1 MRPLVFLTGLAA
13 AVTAATLSLLPPR
26 ASVLED
32 VHAIPR
38 HVRGVMHV
46 HSRISD
52 GSGTVEQIAAAA
64 ARAGLDFLVLTD
76 HGNAIRFPERPAYR
90 DGVLVIEAVEISTE
104 RGHVIALGL
113 EEGAPYPL
121 GGEPHAAL
129 EDISRAG
136 GFSVVAHPTSGRTS
150 IEWNEWDALFDA
162 FEWLN
167 ADSEWRDESAAS
179 LARALFTYPWRR
191 PEVLGSLLDRPDEL
205 LSRWDQLTT
214 TRPVIA
220 LAGADAHA
228 NLGFSEASNRYGDRA
243 MLALPAYEQVFRTFS
258 VALPAASLSGDATS
272 DSREVIRQIR
282 EGRVYTAIDAF
293 AGPARLS
300 FTATAGSRTAG
311 PGQRLDTQRSVT
323 FDVRSTAPADA
334 RVRLLKDGT
343 IVAEQRGAD
352 LQYVASPDRGA
363 YRVEVDLSSAR
374 TDAAP
379 WLLSNPI
386 YVNGWSEPPR
396 MPRRPIDTVVRYADG
411 PVGPDIDVEKND
423 ASKAVFEVAPV
434 VNGTRL
440 RVRYAL
446 GASSD
451 SPAYVALRMGAGED
465 LSRFD
470 RIVFDAGADKPMRIS
485 VQLRIRTAT
494 GNVYWRRS
502 VYLDHRTREM
512 VVKFADLVPVAD
524 APPVPPLSE
533 IEAVLFV
540 VDPTHTPLGSAGSFW
555 IDEVR
560 FGRERGTVEGGAGR
574 TAGNPTDQVRTVSR
588 R

>member
-1 MRPLVFLTGLAA
+1 
-13 AVTAATLSLLPPR
+13 
-26 ASVLED
+26 
-32 VHAIPR
+32 
-38 HVRGVMHV
+38 
-46 HSRISD
+46 
-52 GSGTVEQIAAAA
+52 
-64 ARAGLDFLVLTD
+64 
-76 HGNAIRFPERPAYR
+76 
-90 DGVLVIEAVEISTE
+90 
-104 RGHVIALGL
+104 
-113 EEGAPYPL
+113 
-121 GGEPHAAL
+121 
-129 EDISRAG
+129 
-136 GFSVVAHPTSGRTS
+136 
-150 IEWNEWDALFDA
+150 
-162 FEWLN
+162 
-167 ADSEWRDESAAS
+167 
-179 LARALFTYPWRR
+179 
-191 PEVLGSLLDRPDEL
+191 
-205 LSRWDQLTT
+205 
-214 TRPVIA
+214 
-220 LAGADAHA
+220 
-228 NLGFSEASNRYGDRA
+228 
-243 MLALPAYEQVFRTFS
+243 
-258 VALPAASLSGDATS
+258 
-272 DSREVIRQIR
+272 
-282 EGRVYTAIDAF
+282 
-293 AGPARLS
+293 
-300 FTATAGSRTAG
+300 
-311 PGQRLDTQRSVT
+311 
-323 FDVRSTAPADA
+323 
-334 RVRLLKDGT
+334 
-343 IVAEQRGAD
+343 
-352 LQYVASPDRGA
+352 
-363 YRVEVDLSSAR
+363 
-374 TDAAP
+374 
-379 WLLSNPI
+379 
-386 YVNGWSEPPR
+386 

-446 GASSD
+446 GGSSD